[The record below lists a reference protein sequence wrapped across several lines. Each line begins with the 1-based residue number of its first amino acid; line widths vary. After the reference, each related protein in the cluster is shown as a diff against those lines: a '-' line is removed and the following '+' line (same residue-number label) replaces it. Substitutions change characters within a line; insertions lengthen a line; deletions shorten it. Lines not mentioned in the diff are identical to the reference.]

1 LTARSPTTPE
11 VFVQSSAYVFGTLLA
26 YKKSALLRT
35 GIELG
40 VFARLAKQ
48 PATADEVA
56 RDLELAPRGSRLLL
70 NALVCIDALEEA
82 DGTYS
87 LAPLVAE
94 TLDPAREG
102 YLGKMSRILTSRW
115 EWEAMGRLTEAVS
128 RGGPVIAEHVDQ
140 LDFPYFEE
148 FATYA
153 DAVSG
158 PTAARVAGAIYD
170 WAAPRER
177 LHILDLACGPGV
189 YGFTI
194 AQQHPQARIYSVDNS
209 QVLEIA
215 QKRATRLGVAD
226 RVETIAGDMF
236 TLDLGGPYDLVL
248 LTNVLHHYT
257 PERATE
263 LLRRAAAV
271 TNPGGKL
278 ILVGITADDGPVRN
292 SPDAHLF
299 SLLMLVWTESGEAPS
314 VGYFHRLLSATGYK
328 DMQLHRQA
336 GLPFCIIVA
345 DRA

>member
-1 LTARSPTTPE
+1 
-11 VFVQSSAYVFGTLLA
+11 VQASAYVLGTLLA

-40 VFARLAKQ
+40 VLARLAEQ

-82 DGTYS
+82 DGTYR
-87 LAPLVAE
+87 LAPLAAE

-102 YLGKMSRILTSRW
+102 YLGEMSRILTSRW
-115 EWEAMGRLTEAVS
+115 EWEAMGRLPEAVR
-128 RGGPVIAEHVDQ
+128 RGGPVIAEHVDK

-148 FATYA
+148 FATHGG
-153 DAVSG
+153 AVSE
-158 PTAARVAGAIYD
+158 PTAARVAGTIYD
-170 WAAPRER
+170 WAAQRER
-177 LHILDLACGPGV
+177 LHILDLACGQGV

-194 AQQHPQARIYSVDNS
+194 AKQHPRARVWSVDNS
-209 QVLEIA
+209 EVLKVTQENA
-215 QKRATRLGVAD
+215 ARLGVAD
-226 RVETIAGDMF
+226 QVETIAGDMF

-248 LTNVLHHYT
+248 ITNVLHHYT

-278 ILVGITADDGPVRN
+278 VLVGITADDGPVRD

-314 VGYFHRLLSATGYK
+314 VGYFRRLLSATGYK
-328 DMQLHRQA
+328 DMQLHRRA
-336 GLPFCIIVA
+336 ELPMRIIVA

>member
-1 LTARSPTTPE
+1 MQA
-11 VFVQSSAYVFGTLLA
+11 SAYVFGTLLA

-82 DGTYS
+82 DGTYR
-87 LAPLVAE
+87 LAPLAAE
-94 TLDPAREG
+94 SLDPAREG

-115 EWEAMGRLTEAVS
+115 EWEAMGRLPEAVR

-148 FATYA
+148 WATHA
-153 DAVSG
+153 SAVTE
-158 PTAARVAGAIYD
+158 PTAARVAGTIHD
-170 WAAPRER
+170 WAAQRER
-177 LHILDLACGPGV
+177 LHILDLACGQGA

-194 AQQHPQARIYSVDNS
+194 AQQHPRARVWSVDNS
-209 QVLEIA
+209 QVLEVA
-215 QKRATRLGVAD
+215 QKHAARLGVAD
-226 RVETIAGDMF
+226 RVETLAGDMF

-248 LTNVLHHYT
+248 IAGVLHHYT
-257 PERATE
+257 SERATE
-263 LLRRAAAV
+263 LLRRAAEV

-278 ILVGITADDGPVRN
+278 ILVGPTADDGPVRD
-292 SPDAHLF
+292 SPDAHML

-314 VGYFHRLLSATGYK
+314 VGYYQRLLSATGYK

-336 GLPFCIIVA
+336 ELPMRIIVA

>member
-1 LTARSPTTPE
+1 
-11 VFVQSSAYVFGTLLA
+11 VQASTYVFGTLLA

-40 VFARLAKQ
+40 VFARLAEQ

-82 DGTYS
+82 DGTYR
-87 LAPLVAE
+87 LAPVTAE

-102 YLGKMSRILTSRW
+102 YLGDMSRILTSRW
-115 EWEAMGRLTEAVS
+115 EWEAMGRLPEAVR
-128 RGGPVIAEHVDQ
+128 RGGPVIAEHVDK

-148 FATYA
+148 FATHA
-153 DAVSG
+153 NAVSE
-158 PTAARVAGAIYD
+158 PTAARVARTIYD
-170 WAAPRER
+170 WAAQRER

-194 AQQHPQARIYSVDNS
+194 AQQHPRARVWAVDNS
-209 QVLEIA
+209 EVLKITQEHA
-215 QKRATRLGVAD
+215 ARLGVAD

-248 LTNVLHHYT
+248 ITNVLHHYT

-278 ILVGITADDGPVRN
+278 ILVGITADDGPVRD

-299 SLLMLVWTESGEAPS
+299 SLLMLVWTENGEAPS
-314 VGYFHRLLSATGYK
+314 VGYFQRLLSATGYK
-328 DMQLHRQA
+328 DMRLHRQA
-336 GLPFCIIVA
+336 ELPMRIMVA